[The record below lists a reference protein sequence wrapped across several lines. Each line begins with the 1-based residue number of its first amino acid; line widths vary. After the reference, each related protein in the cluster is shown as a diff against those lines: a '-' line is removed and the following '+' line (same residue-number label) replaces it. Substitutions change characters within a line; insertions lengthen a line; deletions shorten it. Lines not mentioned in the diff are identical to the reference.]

1 MRKFHAGDSPRHV
14 AWKAYARTGEL
25 LSKQFAGADTSS
37 QWLDFDH
44 VDEDD
49 LEKRLSVITRWIV
62 DADRTRRDYGLRV
75 PGAEFAPAHGESHRH
90 LCLEALALFKGSLL
104 ND

>member
-1 MRKFHAGDSPRHV
+1 
-14 AWKAYARTGEL
+14 L

-62 DADRTRRDYGLRV
+62 DADRTQRDYGLRI

-90 LCLEALALFKGSLL
+90 LCLEALALFNGTGL
-104 ND
+104 NG